1 MTATS
6 KAMGMGPSQRRRAK
20 VWGAAVL
27 ILLLAAG
34 GWFLTHRG
42 GVHYITATPTMS
54 TVQETVSLSGTVAP
68 QQEDDLNFGASGTV
82 ESVAV
87 SAGQTVKAGQTLA
100 TLQPASLQASLAEAE
115 AQLAEAKATLATDQA
130 GGNNTTATTVA
141 NDKAQLSSAEAS
153 VTADQTIDNV
163 KLAQAEAAVTAAENQ
178 LASDRSQGASAAVIA
193 KDQAAVVSAQQNE
206 TLTKAQ
212 DQQSLSQAEAQV
224 TAAQNQLATAEQ
236 QASAEAP
243 VAAAQ
248 LQAASATVAADE
260 QTVADDQ
267 AALADATL
275 KAPYAGTVAAV
286 NITAGQTV
294 GGGGALAADPVS
306 GTAGSSSGSSSSTSA
321 DIVLVGNGNY
331 AIDCD
336 ASETEVPQLQ
346 VGEQATI
353 TLTSATAPVYGTVA
367 QVASQAVDSSGVSE
381 FPIVIDVTGHPT
393 GLLDGD
399 TVDVSVLVKEAA
411 DVLTVPTSAVHTLG
425 SRSYVTVINPSGGT
439 KLAPVTV
446 GLEGTTL
453 TQIKSG
459 LTTHDEVVLATTN
472 AVVPGITGTTGRFG
486 GGGFGAGGFGGGFG
500 GGGFG
505 GGGFGGGGFGGGG
518 FGGGGS

>member
-6 KAMGMGPSQRRRAK
+6 TTRGMGPSQRRRAK

-27 ILLLAAG
+27 IVLLAAG
-34 GWFLTHRG
+34 GWLLTHRG

-68 QQEDDLNFGASGTV
+68 QQEDDMNFGASGTV
-82 ESVAV
+82 ASVAV

-100 TLQPASLQASLAEAE
+100 TLQPASLEAALAEAE

-130 GGNNTTATTVA
+130 GGNNTTASTVA

-163 KLAQAEAAVTAAENQ
+163 KLAQAEAAVTAAEDQ
-178 LASDRSQGASAAVIA
+178 LASDRSEGASAAVIS
-193 KDQAAVVSAQQNE
+193 KDEAAVVSAQQNE

-224 TAAQNQLATAEQ
+224 TADQNQLTTAEQ

-248 LQAASATVAADE
+248 LQAASATVTSDE

-275 KAPYAGTVAAV
+275 KAPYAGTIQAV

-294 GGGGALAADPVS
+294 GGGGAAADPSS
-306 GTAGSSSGSSSSTSA
+306 GASAASSSASSSSTA

-331 AIDCD
+331 AIDAD
-336 ASETEVPQLQ
+336 ASETEVGELQ

-353 TLTSATAPVYGTVA
+353 TLTSAAAPVYGTVA
-367 QVASQAVDSSGVSE
+367 QVASEAVDSSGVSE

-399 TVDVSVLVKEAA
+399 TVDVSVLVKEAS

-425 SRSYVTVINPSGGT
+425 SRSYVTVMNPSGGT
-439 KLAPVTV
+439 KLQTVTV

-459 LTTHDEVVLATTN
+459 LTTHDTVVLATTN

-486 GGGFGAGGFGGGFG
+486 GAGFGGGGFG

-518 FGGGGS
+518 FGGGGFGGGGG